1 MTAIVKLHGVCKVFH
16 TDEVETHA
24 LSNINFSI
32 NQGEYVSITGPSGC
46 GKSTLLSVLGLLDV
60 PSDGQYY
67 LNGTEVRTLKPNSL
81 AKIRNQEI
89 GFVFQSFNL
98 ISDLTVEE
106 NVILPLTYRNNISRK
121 QAQNMVIEALDKV
134 DMLHRR
140 KHFPSQLSGGQ
151 QQRVAIA
158 RAIVGRPSLLL
169 ADEPTGNLDSK
180 NTETVMALFD
190 KLNADGTTICIVTH
204 DPRTVAH
211 SIRQIDLFD
220 GSLNGDHCFIKVRNE
235 R

>member
-1 MTAIVKLHGVCKVFH
+1 M
-16 TDEVETHA
+16 
-24 LSNINFSI
+24 
-32 NQGEYVSITGPSGC
+32 
-46 GKSTLLSVLGLLDV
+46 
-60 PSDGQYY
+60 
-67 LNGTEVRTLKPNSL
+67 
-81 AKIRNQEI
+81 
-89 GFVFQSFNL
+89 
-98 ISDLTVEE
+98 
-106 NVILPLTYRNNISRK
+106 
-121 QAQNMVIEALDKV
+121 
-134 DMLHRR
+134 
-140 KHFPSQLSGGQ
+140 SGGQ